1 MNVKEL
7 KQKIKK
13 DMGLRWYWTE
23 ILLLLDFDY
32 QYYNW
37 LSRQYLKH
45 LKKTEYY
52 QNKMDKHYD

>member
-1 MNVKEL
+1 MKLKDFIQKRKKEL
-7 KQKIKK
+7 
-13 DMGLRWYWTE
+13 GLRWYWIEFT
-23 ILLLLDFDY
+23 LLLDFDY

-52 QNKMDKHYD
+52 QNKMDRHYD